1 MGGVGVFI
9 FGEPPPH
16 RPCAP
21 PGSVDFD
28 KDCEDPEYKPL
39 AGTAKEVD
47 DEVFGG
53 ALPPLNLPPL
63 PKSAPPKFGGDDPD
77 FFPPPPLPIRRT
89 L

>member
-1 MGGVGVFI
+1 M
-9 FGEPPPH
+9 
-16 RPCAP
+16 
-21 PGSVDFD
+21 DFD

-77 FFPPPPLPIRRT
+77 FFPPPPPN
-89 L
+89 